1 MTPEATLPLSRPP
14 AEWIADRIPVFAPRS
29 AAERA
34 ADRYDRDFGVADLY
48 TGMAYGRLVFGE
60 EGGEALYRAI
70 QTLLPRTT
78 RSVLDVGCGAG
89 RVLYDAAPEMP
100 AAHVTGVDLSYH
112 MCLRAHQILRGGEP
126 IPLPAW
132 EFRGRP
138 DAVFQHARSLPNVT
152 IAQGSALDLPFLP
165 MSFDAVNATLLLC
178 RLPDPERGL
187 TEMVRVLKPGGTLLL
202 ATPLGFNAPEHW
214 RRFAP
219 EGAMRDL
226 LAAFGLRVQEWIEHL
241 PYREMIDARGN
252 MHEWNVRIVAATQIL

>member
-1 MTPEATLPLSRPP
+1 LPLSRPP
-14 AEWIADRIPVFAPRS
+14 AEWIAGGIPVFAPRS
-29 AAERA
+29 VAERA

-48 TGMAYGRLVFGE
+48 TGMAYSRLVFGI
-60 EGGEALYRAI
+60 EGGEALYRTIHA
-70 QTLLPRTT
+70 LLPSKAT
-78 RSVLDVGCGAG
+78 RVLDLGCGAG

-100 AAHVTGVDLSYH
+100 AAQLTGMDLSYH
-112 MCLRAHQILRGGEP
+112 MCLRAHHILRAGES

-132 EFRGRP
+132 GFRGRP
-138 DAVFQHARSLPNVT
+138 DVVFRHARSLMNVT
-152 IAQGSALDLPFLP
+152 IAQGSALDLPFVP

-187 TEMVRVLKPGGTLLL
+187 AEMVRVLQPGGTLLL

-226 LAAFGLRVQEWIEHL
+226 LAAFGLRVNEWIEHL
-241 PYREMIDARGN
+241 PYREVIDARGN
-252 MHEWNVRIVAATQIL
+252 VHEWDVRVVAATQLL